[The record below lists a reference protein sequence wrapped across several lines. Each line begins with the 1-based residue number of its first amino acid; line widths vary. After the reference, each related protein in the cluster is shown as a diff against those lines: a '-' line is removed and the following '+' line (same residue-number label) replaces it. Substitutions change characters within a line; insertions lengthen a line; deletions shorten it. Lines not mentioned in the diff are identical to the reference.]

1 MDAGTFLH
9 NLGVP
14 IIKSVFYLFIYLFF
28 YIFVMSACAML
39 TVQVRL
45 SPPPVAHQWDCR
57 CSCADGVGRVSL
69 KCLSSERGDVVLK
82 GAWPSRRAR
91 ALAAAFDAVLQ
102 SDI

>member
-14 IIKSVFYLFIYLFF
+14 IIKSVIYLFIYLHFCNECLCN
-28 YIFVMSACAML
+28 ADCAGEAF
-39 TVQVRL
+39 
-45 SPPPVAHQWDCR
+45 SPPVAHQWDCR

-69 KCLSSERGDVVLK
+69 KCLSSERRDVVLK